1 MNEGKSRSAPFDI
14 FRAESNGSVLW
25 IGSAANAAEA
35 KARVQ
40 ELGMRSPGD
49 YLLLNQKTGN
59 KLVIR
64 QDGVKGTPG
73 RGGSQSETEAQGE

>member
-1 MNEGKSRSAPFDI
+1 MNEGKSRSAAFDI
-14 FRAESNGSVLW
+14 FRAERNGSVLW
-25 IGSAANAAEA
+25 IESAANSAEA

-59 KLVIR
+59 KLAIR
-64 QDGVKGTPG
+64 QDSVKGTPG
-73 RGGSQSETEAQGE
+73 WIESQSEKVTQGG